1 MDSSSS
7 ALYNRHSKFKTRG
20 EEKRGG
26 GTQVCSAVL
35 LGTTPPHHL
44 RLEDEGCD
52 ERKQLLV
59 MLECFLRGL
68 ADVVLCRDLCATTR
82 GTLALHN
89 SSLCGQFLPCV
100 QTNLSLLAIYQ
111 TLSRSWG

>member
-35 LGTTPPHHL
+35 LGTTPPRHL

-52 ERKQLLV
+52 ERKQLLA
-59 MLECFLRGL
+59 MLKCFLRGL
-68 ADVVLCRDLCATTR
+68 ADVVLCRDLCATTI
-82 GTLALHN
+82 GTLAIEQCIISLFEPPLTN
-89 SSLCGQFLPCV
+89 SHFV
-100 QTNLSLLAIYQ
+100 
-111 TLSRSWG
+111 TLQVWQDEGARVG

>member
-35 LGTTPPHHL
+35 LGTTPPRHL

-52 ERKQLLV
+52 ERKQLLA
-59 MLECFLRGL
+59 MLKCFLRGL

-82 GTLALHN
+82 GTLAWRQLCATTALLLP
-89 SSLCGQFLPCV
+89 SLK
-100 QTNLSLLAIYQ
+100 N
-111 TLSRSWG
+111 W